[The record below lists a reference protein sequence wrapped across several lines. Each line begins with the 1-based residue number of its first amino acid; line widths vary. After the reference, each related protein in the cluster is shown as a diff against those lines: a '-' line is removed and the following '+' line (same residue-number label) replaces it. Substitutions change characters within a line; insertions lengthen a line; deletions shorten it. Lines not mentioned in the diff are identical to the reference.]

1 MNIAEEIRRLCR
13 EKNAII
19 MAHYYQRPE
28 IQDIADFVGDSLALA
43 QVAAKTDADIIVMCG
58 VHFMAETAKILCPDK
73 KVLIPA
79 PEAGCSLA
87 DSCKAADLAAWKVA
101 HPNHMVVSYVNTSA
115 AVKALT
121 DVVVT
126 SSNALKIVKQLPE
139 DRPILFGPDQNLG
152 GYINRMTGRSMELW
166 NGGCHVHARFSE
178 EALLALKEQYPTAKV
193 LAHPEC
199 KQSILQHADVIGS
212 TQALLDYAKQ
222 SMADTKNSLPFR
234 EGMGVGSLLAIGEI
248 GLDYHWDTTFK
259 EQQHEALREQ
269 MRWAEQYHLPVMIHS
284 RDATEDTLKILR
296 EFPTVKGVMH
306 CFSGSHEV
314 AQQVVE
320 MGYYLGI
327 GGVLTFKN
335 CKLAEHLVGIPLE
348 RLVLETDAPYMAPV
362 PHRGKRNESRWM
374 WYVVERLA
382 QVYNCTPEHVNEVTT
397 ANAKALFVINL

>member
-1 MNIAEEIRRLCR
+1 MNIVEEIRALCQ

-28 IQDIADFVGDSLALA
+28 IQDVADFVGDSLALA

-58 VHFMAETAKILCPDK
+58 VHFMAETAKILCPNK

-222 SMADTKNSLPFR
+222 SNS
-234 EGMGVGSLLAIGEI
+234 SLERPISNS
-248 GLDYHWDTTFK
+248 
-259 EQQHEALREQ
+259 EASHL
-269 MRWAEQYHLPVMIHS
+269 QYIV
-284 RDATEDTLKILR
+284 ATESGIFHEMQKSCPEVEFIAVPAEGGGCNECEYMRMCTLENLR
-296 EFPTVKGVMH
+296 DCLLNENN
-306 CFSGSHEV
+306 EI
-314 AQQVVE
+314 VVE
-320 MGYYLGI
+320 ETIAHDAIRPIQRM
-327 GGVLTFKN
+327 
-335 CKLAEHLVGIPLE
+335 LE
-348 RLVLETDAPYMAPV
+348 M
-362 PHRGKRNESRWM
+362 S
-374 WYVVERLA
+374 
-382 QVYNCTPEHVNEVTT
+382 
-397 ANAKALFVINL
+397 

>member
-1 MNIAEEIRRLCR
+1 MNIVEEIRALCQ

-28 IQDIADFVGDSLALA
+28 IQDVADFVGDSLALA

-178 EALLALKEQYPTAKV
+178 EALFALKEQYPTAKV

-222 SMADTKNSLPFR
+222 SMADTKNSLPFK
-234 EGMGVGSLLAIGEI
+234 EGLGVGLQFI
-248 GLDYHWDTTFK
+248 
-259 EQQHEALREQ
+259 
-269 MRWAEQYHLPVMIHS
+269 V
-284 RDATEDTLKILR
+284 ATESGILHEMQKSCPEVEFIAVPAEGGGCNECEYMRMCTLENLR
-296 EFPTVKGVMH
+296 D
-306 CFSGSHEV
+306 C
-314 AQQVVE
+314 
-320 MGYYLGI
+320 L
-327 GGVLTFKN
+327 L
-335 CKLAEHLVGIPLE
+335 
-348 RLVLETDAPYMAPV
+348 
-362 PHRGKRNESRWM
+362 NESNEIA
-374 WYVVERLA
+374 VEETIAHDAIRPIQRML
-382 QVYNCTPEHVNEVTT
+382 EMS
-397 ANAKALFVINL
+397 

>member
-1 MNIAEEIRRLCR
+1 MNIVEEIRALCQ

-28 IQDIADFVGDSLALA
+28 IQDVADFVGDSLALA

-58 VHFMAETAKILCPDK
+58 VHFMAETAKILCPNK

-234 EGMGVGSLLAIGEI
+234 EGMVVGLQFI
-248 GLDYHWDTTFK
+248 
-259 EQQHEALREQ
+259 
-269 MRWAEQYHLPVMIHS
+269 V
-284 RDATEDTLKILR
+284 ATESGILHEMQKSCPEVEFIAVPAEGGGCNECEYMRMCTLENLR
-296 EFPTVKGVMH
+296 D
-306 CFSGSHEV
+306 C
-314 AQQVVE
+314 
-320 MGYYLGI
+320 L
-327 GGVLTFKN
+327 L
-335 CKLAEHLVGIPLE
+335 
-348 RLVLETDAPYMAPV
+348 
-362 PHRGKRNESRWM
+362 NESNEIA
-374 WYVVERLA
+374 VEETIA
-382 QVYNCTPEHVNEVTT
+382 H
-397 ANAKALFVINL
+397 NAIRPIQRMLEMS